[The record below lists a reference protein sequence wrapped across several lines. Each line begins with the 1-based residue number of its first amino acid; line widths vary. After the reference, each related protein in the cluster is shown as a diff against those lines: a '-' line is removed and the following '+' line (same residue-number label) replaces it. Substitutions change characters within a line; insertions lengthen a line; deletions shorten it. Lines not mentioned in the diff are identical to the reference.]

1 MDTYIA
7 LLRGINVGGHK
18 KVPMAE
24 LRELLTTSGFE
35 NVRTYIQSGNII
47 LECSEINTT
56 RIEDKIRRSIQSNF
70 GFDVPVIVKTRQEL
84 EVILN
89 TCSFSNE
96 KKENSYFVLLS
107 DIPASN
113 LVKDVSE
120 ITFEN
125 EEFVIINDCLYF
137 HSSKGYGN
145 SKFNMN
151 AFEKKLNVKATSRN
165 YKTMV
170 KLIAMSSKNEKDH

>member
-1 MDTYIA
+1 MNTYIA

-18 KVPMAE
+18 KVPMNE
-24 LRELLTTSGFE
+24 LRELLTASGFE

-47 LECSEINTT
+47 LQSSLSNKDEIES
-56 RIEDKIRRSIQSNF
+56 RIQKSIFDYF
-70 GFDVPVIVKTRQEL
+70 GFEVPVIAKTNQEL
-84 EVILN
+84 EVIFDA
-89 TCSFSNE
+89 CPFSAE
-96 KKENSYFVLLS
+96 KKESSYFIMLS
-107 DIPASN
+107 EIPKRE
-113 LVKDVSE
+113 LVDVVSE
-120 ITFEN
+120 ITFEK
-125 EEFVIINDCLYF
+125 EEFRIINDCIYF
-137 HSSKGYGN
+137 HSSIGYGK

>member
-1 MDTYIA
+1 MNTYIA

-24 LRELLTTSGFE
+24 LRELLIASGFE
-35 NVRTYIQSGNII
+35 NVKTYIQSGNII
-47 LECSEINTT
+47 LQSLLSDK
-56 RIEDKIRRSIQSNF
+56 DKIESSIQKSIIDHF
-70 GFDVPVIVKTRQEL
+70 KFEVPVIAKTRQEL
-84 EVILN
+84 EVIFD
-89 TCSFSNE
+89 TCPFSGE

-107 DIPASN
+107 AIPKTE
-113 LVKDVSE
+113 LVDVVSE
-120 ITFEN
+120 ITFKN
-125 EEFVIINDCLYF
+125 EEFVIINDCLYL
-137 HSSKGYGN
+137 HSSIGYGN

-151 AFEKKLNVKATSRN
+151 SFEKKLKVKATSRN